1 MQNTRHF
8 CDEPENEHV
17 LVPPIVEVR
26 DHLGTLAVQILAARE
41 DLATIDPN
49 EAVRKLYDI
58 VEELHDAYKKERVRI
73 PY

>member
-8 CDEPENEHV
+8 CDEPENEHA

-73 PY
+73 SY